1 MTNLPITGEFN
12 VTATF
17 GQKGKYWSSVHKG
30 IDITCSNRTIYAT
43 CDGTVRVVGFDK
55 DGWGRY
61 VTVKSDDGT
70 IHIFCHLV
78 NGSVEVKSGQRVN
91 RLTKIG
97 IMGTT
102 GNSTGVH
109 LHFQIN
115 NANGQ
120 AINPC
125 EYLRIPNKTGKYN
138 SKDYEIGGDN
148 MYFKDEKNI
157 SAWARDEVK
166 KVFDAEIMLG
176 DEKGNFNPKKNI
188 TREEVAVIIAK
199 LLEKK

>member
-12 VTATF
+12 VTAAF

-30 IDITCSNRTIYAT
+30 IDITCSNRTVYAT
-43 CDGTVRVVGFDK
+43 CDGTVRVISYDK

-61 VTVKSDDGT
+61 VTVKSGDGT

-78 NGSVEVKSGQRVN
+78 DDSVEVKPGQLVN

-115 NANGQ
+115 DANGN

-125 EYLRIPNKTGKYN
+125 GYLGIPNKAGKYN
-138 SKDYEIGGDN
+138 SKNYEIGVDK
-148 MYFKDEKNI
+148 MKFKDENNI
-157 SAWARDEVK
+157 SAWAKEAVQ
-166 KVFDAEIMLG
+166 KVSDAGIMLG
-176 DEKGNFNPKKNI
+176 DDSGNFNPKSYLS
-188 TREEVAVIIAK
+188 REEAAVIIERILK
-199 LLEKK
+199 NR